1 METTFIEQASKGK
14 RLERLRRIPRRDMDH
29 LEVVEALPI
38 DIVVLPQSLAGIA
51 QMLEVL
57 ERWRLD

>member
-14 RLERLRRIPRRDMDH
+14 RLERLRRIHRRDMDH